1 MFFPVITHLISFTQ
15 NKILS
20 VQTYSYI
27 VPSVADIALEPHNP
41 VGVSL
46 YNIFLAGSDSYQAR
60 SGICIKIESQF
71 IVVHKVRGPRKA
83 TNRKFSLNIIH
94 LISTLCNQMA

>member
-1 MFFPVITHLISFTQ
+1 MFFPVNTHLISFTQ

-46 YNIFLAGSDSYQAR
+46 YIIFLAGSDSY
-60 SGICIKIESQF
+60 
-71 IVVHKVRGPRKA
+71 
-83 TNRKFSLNIIH
+83 
-94 LISTLCNQMA
+94 